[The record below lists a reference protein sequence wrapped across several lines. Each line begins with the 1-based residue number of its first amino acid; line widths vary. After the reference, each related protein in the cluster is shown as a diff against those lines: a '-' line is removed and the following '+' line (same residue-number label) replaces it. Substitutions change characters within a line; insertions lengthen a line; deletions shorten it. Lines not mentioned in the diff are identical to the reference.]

1 LDLRGAAEQFARLDA
16 GQQRRASADLTLP
29 PFATVIDRRYN
40 ICMKAEM
47 DVETN
52 RKALQINLDTQ
63 KYGTFAEIG
72 AGQEVA
78 RRFFLV
84 GGAAGT
90 IAKTMSAYDMT
101 FSDAIYG
108 PADRYVSRVRLNTM
122 LDHEYN
128 LLVERLDKKLGNER
142 TFFVFADTVAARS
155 FKLHNES
162 HGWLGVRFQTEP
174 RGEPS
179 QIIIHVRMLDEA
191 NADQQ
196 EALGV
201 IGVNL
206 LYGALYQSQ
215 PERLISSLQ
224 ENLAPGKIQV
234 DLIKFSGPAFANID
248 NRLMSLQLVSQGLTD
263 AVMFTADGEMVQPAE
278 ILHKKAILIERG
290 SFRPVTYATND
301 MLEGARRQFLK
312 QSGCSEKDL
321 VVLMEMTL
329 ENLLSE
335 GQLNHA
341 DFLQRV
347 DILGALG
354 RTVLIS
360 KFGEYYKLAGYLS
373 RYTNQMI
380 GLVMGVPSLHEIFDE
395 KYYLNLEGGILEAL
409 GRMFKHGLKLYV
421 YPIIDEKTG
430 QLVTAMGTEVAPN
443 LRSLFQYL
451 IDNRYIEEIRDYRK
465 DFLRIYPPAVLAKL
479 KAGDESWEEMVPP
492 EVAQI
497 IKEREFFGYRRAV
510 AA

>member
-1 LDLRGAAEQFARLDA
+1 
-16 GQQRRASADLTLP
+16 
-29 PFATVIDRRYN
+29 
-40 ICMKAEM
+40 MKAEM
-47 DVETN
+47 DVGTN
-52 RKALQINLDTQ
+52 RKAFHINLDRH

-78 RRFFLV
+78 RRFFHV
-84 GGAAGT
+84 GGASGT

-108 PADRYVSRVRLNTM
+108 PTDRYVSRRRLQTM
-122 LDHEYN
+122 LDREYD
-128 LLVERLDKKLGNER
+128 LLIERLERKLGGEK
-142 TFFVFADTVAARS
+142 TFFVFADTVAARN
-155 FKLHNES
+155 FKEHNES
-162 HGWLGVRFQTEP
+162 HGWLGVRFQNQP
-174 RGEPS
+174 SGEPS
-179 QIIIHVRMLDEA
+179 QIIIHVRMLDEV
-191 NADQQ
+191 NVDQQ

-206 LYGALYQSQ
+206 LYGAFYQPQ

-224 ENLAPGKIQV
+224 ENLAAGRIQV
-234 DLIKFSGPAFANID
+234 DLIKFSGPAFAAID

-263 AVMFTADGEMVQPAE
+263 AVMFTADGEMVQPSDV
-278 ILHKKAILIERG
+278 LYKKAILIERG

-301 MLEGARRQFLK
+301 MLEGSCRQFLK
-312 QSGCSEKDL
+312 ETGSSEKDL

-341 DFLQRV
+341 DFLARV

-360 KFGEYYKLAGYLS
+360 KFGEYYRLAGYLS
-373 RYTNQMI
+373 RYTNRMI
-380 GLVMGVPSLHEIFDE
+380 GLVMGVPSLLEIFDE

-409 GRMFKHGLKLYV
+409 GRMFKQGLKLYV
-421 YPIIDEKTG
+421 YPIMDEKTG
-430 QLVTAMGTEVAPN
+430 KILTAKHVEVAPN

-451 IDNRYIEEIRDYRK
+451 IDNRHIKEITDYRQ

-479 KAGDESWEEMVPP
+479 KAGDRSWEEMVPP

-497 IKEREFFGYRRAV
+497 IKEREFFGYQRKV

>member
-1 LDLRGAAEQFARLDA
+1 
-16 GQQRRASADLTLP
+16 
-29 PFATVIDRRYN
+29 
-40 ICMKAEM
+40 M
-47 DVETN
+47 DVGTN
-52 RKALQINLDTQ
+52 RKALQINLDAK

-78 RRFFLV
+78 RRFFTV

-108 PADRYVSRVRLNTM
+108 PTDRYVSRKRLWTM
-122 LDHEYN
+122 LDHEYD
-128 LLVERLDKKLGNER
+128 LLVKRLDAKLGGDR

-155 FKLHNES
+155 FKQHNES

-179 QIIIHVRMLDEA
+179 QIIIHVRMLDES

-206 LYGALYQSQ
+206 LYGAFYYSQ
-215 PERLISSLQ
+215 PEQLISSLQ
-224 ENLAPGKIQV
+224 ENLAPGRMQV
-234 DLIKFSGPAFANID
+234 DLIKFSGPSFAKID
-248 NRLMSLQLVSQGLTD
+248 NRLINLQLVSQGLTD
-263 AVMFTADGEMVQPAE
+263 AVMFTADGEMVQPSE

-301 MLEGARRQFLK
+301 MLEGARGQFLK
-312 QSGCSEKDL
+312 ESGCSEENT

-341 DFLQRV
+341 DFLARV

-360 KFGEYYKLAGYLS
+360 KFGEYYRLASYLS
-373 RYTNQMI
+373 RYTNRMI
-380 GLVMGVPSLHEIFDE
+380 GLVMGVPSLIEILDE

-421 YPIIDEKTG
+421 YPVIDETTG
-430 QLVTAMGTEVAPN
+430 AILSATQVHVAPK
-443 LRSLFQYL
+443 LRALFQYL
-451 IDNRYIEEIRDYRK
+451 IDNCYIEEITDYRK
-465 DFLRIYPPAVLAKL
+465 DFLCIYPATVLAKL
-479 KAGDESWEEMVPP
+479 KVGDKSWEEMVPP
-492 EVAQI
+492 EVARV
-497 IKEREFFGYRRAV
+497 IKEREFFGYRAAV

>member
-1 LDLRGAAEQFARLDA
+1 
-16 GQQRRASADLTLP
+16 
-29 PFATVIDRRYN
+29 
-40 ICMKAEM
+40 MKAEM
-47 DVETN
+47 GVGTN
-52 RKALQINLDTQ
+52 RKAFQINLDRQ

-78 RRFFLV
+78 RRFFHV

-122 LDHEYN
+122 LDHEYD
-128 LLVERLDKKLGNER
+128 LLLERLEKKLGSER

-155 FKLHNES
+155 FKEHNES
-162 HGWLGVRFQTEP
+162 HGWLGVRFQSTP

-179 QIIIHVRMLDEA
+179 QIIIHVRMLDES
-191 NADQQ
+191 NVDQQ

-201 IGVNL
+201 VGVNL
-206 LYGALYQSQ
+206 LYGAFYHSE

-263 AVMFTADGEMVQPAE
+263 AVMFTADGEIVQPSE

-312 QSGCSEKDL
+312 ESGCSEKDL

-329 ENLLSE
+329 ENLLAE

-341 DFLQRV
+341 DFLARV

-360 KFGEYYKLAGYLS
+360 KFGEYYRLAGYLS
-373 RYTNQMI
+373 RYTSRMI
-380 GLVMGVPSLHEIFDE
+380 GLVMGVPSLIEIFDE

-421 YPIIDEKTG
+421 YPMIDEKTAKIK
-430 QLVTAMGTEVAPN
+430 TATQVEVAPN
-443 LRSLFQYL
+443 LRSLFRYL
-451 IDNRYIEEIRDYRK
+451 IDNCHIEEIVDYRK

-479 KAGDESWEEMVPP
+479 KAGDKSWEEMVPA
-492 EVAQI
+492 EVVQI
-497 IKEREFFGYRRAV
+497 IKEREFFGYRTAV